1 MATQSASGNFN
12 VVTGNSG
19 RVAAAMKNDGGTM
32 VNGGGST
39 QERLDS
45 AITKHIDVNDI
56 AGAVDYAPGSQVVAK
71 TATGRPNA
79 DEATDNPDGITTAR
93 AGGGGLAYFPD
104 ARAGD
109 RNFILRAA
117 GSTAAGKINN
127 DATIGGLLTGAG
139 REHDGVGFDG
149 VHETNSY
156 RHLGTMTYDI
166 LARPST
172 DRVPGRTITGARGDA
187 VGTATN
193 FVDGTTASGVTASN
207 DNEAARA
214 ANVFGIPGEL
224 TYRTGASNPV
234 NDDYKRR
241 DVFES

>member
-1 MATQSASGNFN
+1 MATQSASGNYF

-32 VNGGGST
+32 VKGGGST

-56 AGAVDYAPGSQVVAK
+56 AGAIDYAHGSQIVAK
-71 TATGRPNA
+71 TAQGRPNA
-79 DEATDNPDGITTAR
+79 DESVLNPDGLTTAR

-127 DATIGGLLTGAG
+127 DNTIGGLLTGTG
-139 REHDGVGFDG
+139 REHDGVGYDG
-149 VHETNSY
+149 VHETNSH
-156 RHLGTMTYDI
+156 RKIGTMTHDM
-166 LARPST
+166 LARPSA
-172 DRVPGRTITGARGDA
+172 DRVPGRVITGASGNA
-187 VGTATN
+187 LPSATN
-193 FVDGTTASGVTASN
+193 FVDGTTTGGVTAAS

-214 ANVFGIPGEL
+214 SGVFGIPGEL
-224 TYRTGASNPV
+224 TYRTGARLPK

-241 DVFES
+241 DIFES

>member
-1 MATQSASGNFN
+1 MATQSASGNYN

-32 VNGGGST
+32 VKGGGST
-39 QERLDS
+39 AEQAAS

-56 AGAVDYAPGSQVVAK
+56 AGAVDYAHGSQIVAK

-79 DEATDNPDGITTAR
+79 DEATDNPDGLTTAR
-93 AGGGGLAYFPD
+93 GGGGGLAYFPD

-127 DATIGGLLTGAG
+127 DATIGGLLTTVG

-149 VHETNSY
+149 VHETNSH
-156 RHLGTMTYDI
+156 RQIGTMTYDM

-172 DRVPGRTITGARGDA
+172 DRVPGRTITGASG
-187 VGTATN
+187 VGGNVATN
-193 FVDGTTASGVTASN
+193 FISGSGQDGAH
-207 DNEAARA
+207 DDEAARA
-214 ANVFGIPGEL
+214 AGVFGIPGEL
-224 TYRTGASNPV
+224 TYRTGAANPV
-234 NDDYKRR
+234 NSDYKRR
-241 DVFES
+241 DIFES